1 MLADLVT
8 TVICVINCGPQR
20 NCIMHMPVRILSES
34 ATANVCI
41 QFKVCD
47 ADYKQVTVPMAASD
61 TICDLCAAD
70 NNQCDLTCH
79 HCKVHAASAR
89 HKILIRMKIYVYQTP
104 TIANLGIS
112 TSWRMMAALACLTI
126 ASTTTEAVSTNVT
139 VSLVCAL
146 VTKGMTIRLRVII
159 CIQSLL
165 H

>member
-41 QFKVCD
+41 QWTVCD

-70 NNQCDLTCH
+70 NNQCDLTC
-79 HCKVHAASAR
+79 
-89 HKILIRMKIYVYQTP
+89 
-104 TIANLGIS
+104 
-112 TSWRMMAALACLTI
+112 
-126 ASTTTEAVSTNVT
+126 
-139 VSLVCAL
+139 
-146 VTKGMTIRLRVII
+146 RLRGGL
-159 CIQSLL
+159 CSCNPSYNLDSDGKPACTGKC
-165 H
+165 